1 MKINKNVVVVVV
13 MEEKQQKRG
22 GDGKEQTCFGGSDG
36 GNNKKGEE
44 IKEIGVKKKK
54 NLFGA
59 RKSQFG
65 FELWQRSLNRNW
77 N

>member
-1 MKINKNVVVVVV
+1 

-44 IKEIGVKKKK
+44 IKETGVKKKNFVWCQK
-54 NLFGA
+54 KLVWLRTLA
-59 RKSQFG
+59 AITEPELELKQFG
-65 FELWQRSLNRNW
+65 GQ
-77 N
+77 

>member
-1 MKINKNVVVVVV
+1 

-44 IKEIGVKKKK
+44 IKETGVKKKI
-54 NLFGA
+54 LFGA

>member
-1 MKINKNVVVVVV
+1 

-54 NLFGA
+54 ICLVLEKA
-59 RKSQFG
+59 
-65 FELWQRSLNRNW
+65 SLASNSGRDH
-77 N
+77 